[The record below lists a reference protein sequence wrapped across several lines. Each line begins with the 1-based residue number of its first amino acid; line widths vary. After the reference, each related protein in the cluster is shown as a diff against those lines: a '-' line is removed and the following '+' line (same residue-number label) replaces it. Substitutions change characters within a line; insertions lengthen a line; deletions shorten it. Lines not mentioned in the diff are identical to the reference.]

1 MYSSKLIGITLFIFL
16 ISSQIFSQGI
26 VRFGSSGN
34 EMSPVLRQKLQT
46 AELVN
51 TDLQQL
57 YHDIVNGRQVLN
69 IEAGSGHWTFRLEE
83 NALISPDYFVTIA
96 GHSGNEIN
104 KGITTKTYFGVAEG
118 RSASISLTIDHDFVN
133 AMIVDGERSLFIEQ
147 ERIFDRSADQNSLIM
162 YDARDVM
169 PDGTFSCGVTELHD
183 HKDEYTEAIELRTG
197 QCKLLELAIAS
208 DATMYTK
215 FSNSVTNVQNHNIAV
230 INNVAFNYRHEFV
243 ENIEISIVTQYIST
257 AYANDPLS
265 PNTTSTSASTVL
277 NGFSTWGYNG
287 GFGTA
292 HDLGQFWTNRDF
304 DGSTVGLAWV
314 GSVGAAGYKY
324 HVLQDFTDNAT
335 SLRVMTAHEMG
346 HNFGAGHDNSGD
358 PYIMAPSVGASND
371 WSPASKSAINSKIP
385 TYTGLDNYT
394 GPISAYFVL
403 QPGAICGTGTVQYKD
418 KSVNGKTRTWTFP
431 GGSPSTSSEQQP
443 IVTYNT
449 VGTYS
454 ALIESGS
461 SSYGLANAVTVGNAP
476 SLNQGVCPLPT
487 NPPGNAGLQMFSLNG
502 MISISGVGSVDGSI
516 YVDRSCTNIV
526 SLEPSKTYTMSF
538 VVGNCSSTPII
549 FEAIRVYIDYNGDGD
564 FTDSGEAVLTTGGTA
579 YCGLVS
585 GQITTPA
592 SPTMNQLVRLRVIT
606 SPSYV
611 SDPCENITNGQ
622 VEDFSVVFKQNIPLP
637 INLLT
642 FTGKNDGNANIL
654 QWTGKDERSVREYIV
669 ERSRDGEHFNEIGF
683 VSAQNRSSVSY
694 TFKDVNADLTSI
706 QYYRLAIIEQSGN
719 VTFSKIVAI
728 DAGRRGFTLERLT
741 RIVPAGGRLTGD
753 IICEK
758 QGKIHISLFDMLG
771 RPVLSN
777 TITTGV
783 GAGNIEIDMADVAAG
798 TYILTLRDETG
809 TVITEKVVKGE

>member
-34 EMSPVLRQKLQT
+34 EMSPVLRQKLLT
-46 AELVN
+46 AELAN
-51 TDLQQL
+51 TDLKQL

-83 NALISPDYFVTIA
+83 NALIAPDYFVTIV
-96 GHSGNEIN
+96 GHSGNEIK

-133 AMIVDGERSLFIEQ
+133 AMIVDGEKSFFIEQ
-147 ERIFDRSADQNSLIM
+147 ERIFDRSADHNSLIM
-162 YDARDVM
+162 YDAKDVITY
-169 PDGTFSCGVTELHD
+169 GNFSCGATEFHNQ
-183 HKDEYTEAIELRTG
+183 KDEYTEAIELRTG
-197 QCKLLELAIAS
+197 QCLLLELAIAS
-208 DATMYTK
+208 DASMYTK

-257 AYANDPLS
+257 MYANDPLS
-265 PNTTSTSASTVL
+265 PNTTSTNASDVL
-277 NGFSTWGYNG
+277 NGFSVWAYNG
-287 GFGTA
+287 GFGIA

-314 GSVGAAGYKY
+314 GTVGVAGYKY

-385 TYTGLDNYT
+385 TYTGLADYT
-394 GPISAYFVL
+394 GPVSAFFVL
-403 QPGAICGTGTVQYKD
+403 QPGAICGSGTVQYKD
-418 KSVNGKTRTWTFP
+418 KSVNGKTRTWTFS
-431 GGSPSTSSEQQP
+431 GGSPSTSTAQQP

-449 VGTYS
+449 TGTYS
-454 ALIESGS
+454 ALIESGGS
-461 SSYGLANAVTVGNAP
+461 YYGLANAVIVGNAP

-487 NPPGNAGLQMFSLNG
+487 NSPGNAGLQMFSLNG
-502 MISISGVGSVDGSI
+502 MISTSGVGSVDGSI
-516 YVDRSCTNIV
+516 YVDRSCTNIA

-538 VVGNCSSTPII
+538 VVGNCSSTPKL

-564 FTDSGEAVLTTGGTA
+564 FTDSGEDVFSSGGTA

-585 GQITTPA
+585 AQFTTPA
-592 SPTMNQLVRLRVIT
+592 NPVMDQLLRLRVIT
-606 SPSYV
+606 SPNSI
-611 SDPCENITNGQ
+611 SGPCQNISNGQ
-622 VEDFSVVFKQNIPLP
+622 VEDFSVVFKQNVPLP
-637 INLLT
+637 LNLLT
-642 FTGKNDGNANIL
+642 FTGKNDGKINIL
-654 QWTGKDERSVREYIV
+654 QWVARDEHNVREYIIQ
-669 ERSRDGEHFNEIGF
+669 RSRDGEHFSEIGF
-683 VSAQNRSSVSY
+683 ATAQNKPSTSY
-694 TFKDVNADLTSI
+694 TFVDVNPDLTGI
-706 QYYRLAIIEQSGN
+706 QYYRLMIVDQSGY
-719 VTFSKIVAI
+719 VTFSKIVTI

-741 RIVPAGGRLTGD
+741 RIVPAGGRLSGD

-758 QGKIHISLFDMLG
+758 QGMIHIGLFDMLG

-777 TITTGV
+777 TIATGM
-783 GAGNIEIDMADVAAG
+783 GAGNIEIDMADMAAG
-798 TYILTLRDETG
+798 TYILTLRDEAG